1 MEKLEAEYELLKNQ
15 NQELEKK
22 ILSTE
27 KLVKMAQEEID
38 VLTHDNNKQNE
49 EIINLKNQ
57 IKKLK
62 SEIEMLKN
70 QLSEVEL
77 THEVEVPV

>member
-1 MEKLEAEYELLKNQ
+1 MTQK
-15 NQELEKK
+15 
-22 ILSTE
+22 
-27 KLVKMAQEEID
+27 EID
-38 VLTHDNNKQNE
+38 GLTHYNNKQNE

-77 THEVEVPV
+77 TKEVEAPV